1 MSRGRRATFPRQ
13 SAALDKNAAATVIVA
28 DPCRFT
34 VRVDTCGE
42 IIVDLSSWSNPS
54 LVAEI
59 ALLLRERI
67 RQMGPTPIVRSVQR
81 QVLKLRRFWSFLD
94 DRKIALQ
101 GLDDITVE
109 LINDYEAW
117 LEQNAGSRL
126 FQRHLLAALISVLR
140 IAVEDQPGV
149 LTQDVVSRLRYLGH
163 GDSGASRPRDAYSS
177 GIAEALRAAAR
188 AQIAEA
194 RQRIALGD
202 DVPPPPPGMDA
213 CPRLR
218 AHHDA
223 VVAEIMRSGQIETR
237 HPAFA
242 RFKALGAYRHVD
254 CRIEVP
260 HRGFHLTP
268 IDLAAF
274 LALLSLETGM
284 EMECVIRLKADCLR
298 NPTKGYVEIEYYKR
312 RARGSE
318 WKRLRV
324 RDGSSAT
331 PGGLVRMAIALT
343 ERARRHTGSD
353 RLWVLW
359 TIDGLRPANEEGG
372 QGIVAFVERYHLVDD
387 DGAPLRLRLSR
398 LRKTHKAEWYR
409 RTNGQLEQ
417 FAVGH
422 SISVA
427 ARHYADIPALRHVHE
442 QTLAA
447 AFHDALDAALK
458 PRIAMSEQEDLIV
471 ERQDPPPAT
480 DEQDVW
486 LARCGGFY
494 ESPFAKAGNPCPT
507 PFWGCLECENAVI
520 TERKLPALIAF
531 QSFMADQ
538 RAVLDA
544 GEWSI
549 KFSRPWHRITKQI
562 LPAFAPQ
569 IVEAARTR
577 IAAEGPTL
585 LYLPVEATA
594 Q

>member
-1 MSRGRRATFPRQ
+1 MSRGRRATFPPRSDVQ
-13 SAALDKNAAATVIVA
+13 GESTAAAIIAA
-28 DPCRFT
+28 DPRRFA
-34 VRVDTCGE
+34 VRVDTGGE
-42 IIVDLSSWSNPS
+42 FIVDLASWSHPAF
-54 LVAEI
+54 VAEI
-59 ALLLRERI
+59 APLLQDRI
-67 RQMGPTPIVRSVQR
+67 GQMGPIPIKRSVQR
-81 QVLKLRRFWSFLD
+81 QILNLRRFWAFLSAGD
-94 DRKIALQ
+94 LAVR
-101 GLDDITVE
+101 GLGDITVKV
-109 LINDYEAW
+109 IDNYESW
-117 LEQNAGSRL
+117 LEQNAGGRIH
-126 FQRHLLAALISVLR
+126 QRHLMAALIGILR
-140 IAVEDQPGV
+140 VAVESHPAA
-149 LTQDVVSRLRYLGH
+149 LKPDVVSRLRYLGH
-163 GDSGASRPRDAYSS
+163 GAAGNSRPRDAHST
-177 GIAEALRAAAR
+177 GIAEALSKAAR
-188 AQIAEA
+188 AQVTEA

-202 DVPPPPPGMDA
+202 ALPEPPAEVGT

-223 VVAEIMRSGQIETR
+223 VVAEIGRSGQIETR
-237 HPAFA
+237 HPAFKRFANLA
-242 RFKALGAYRHVD
+242 RRRKVD
-254 CRIEVP
+254 YRIETP
-260 HRGFHLTP
+260 HRGFHLTA

-274 LALLSLETGM
+274 QVLLSLETGM
-284 EMECVIRLKADCLR
+284 EMECLIRLKADCLR
-298 NPTKGYVEIEYYKR
+298 NPTKGYVEVEYHKR

-331 PGGLVRMAIALT
+331 PGGLIRIAIALT

-359 TIDGLRPANEEGG
+359 TIDGLRPASEEGG
-372 QGIVAFVERYHLVDD
+372 QGIAAFVERYQLVDD
-387 DGAPLRLRLSR
+387 ESAPLHLRLSG

-422 SISVA
+422 SIDVA

-458 PRIAMSEQEDLIV
+458 PHIALSEPETRVAD
-471 ERQDPPPAT
+471 RQNAPPAT

-486 LARCGGFY
+486 LARCDSFY
-494 ESPFAKAGNPCPT
+494 QSPFAETGKPCPT

-538 RAVLDA
+538 RAALDA

-549 KFSRPWHRITKQI
+549 KFGRPWHRIANQI

-569 IVEAARTR
+569 AVEAARAR
-577 IAAEGPTL
+577 IGAEGPTL

>member
-1 MSRGRRATFPRQ
+1 MSRGRRATFPPQ
-13 SAALDKNAAATVIVA
+13 SDAPDKSTVTAVA
-28 DPCRFT
+28 DPRRFA
-34 VRVDTCGE
+34 VRVDTGGE

-54 LVAEI
+54 FVAEI
-59 ALLLRERI
+59 APLVRERI
-67 RQMGPTPIVRSVQR
+67 RQMGPTPIGRSVQR
-81 QVLKLRRFWSFLD
+81 NVLNLRRFWSFLD
-94 DRKIALQ
+94 DRKIVLH
-101 GLDDITVE
+101 GLGDITVE

-117 LEQNAGSRL
+117 LEQNAGNRL

-140 IAVEDQPGV
+140 IAVEDRPGA
-149 LTQDVVSRLRYLGH
+149 LTPDVVSRLRYLGH
-163 GDSGASRPRDAYSS
+163 GDSGGSRPRDAYSS

-188 AQIAEA
+188 AQIVEA

-202 DVPPPPPGMDA
+202 DVPLPPPGVDV
-213 CPRLR
+213 CTRLR
-218 AHHDA
+218 AHYD
-223 VVAEIMRSGQIETR
+223 VVIAEIVRSGQIETR
-237 HPAFA
+237 HPAFK
-242 RFKALGAYRHVD
+242 RFKNLGAYRHVD

-284 EMECVIRLKADCLR
+284 EMECLIRLKADCLR
-298 NPTKGYVEIEYYKR
+298 NPTRGYVEIEYYKR

-372 QGIVAFVERYHLVDD
+372 QGIATFVDRYHLVDD

-422 SISVA
+422 SIGVA

-442 QTLAA
+442 QTVAE

-458 PRIAMSEQEDLIV
+458 PSIDTSEPGHLVAEPH
-471 ERQDPPPAT
+471 DPPVT
-480 DEQDVW
+480 DKQDVW

-494 ESPFAKAGNPCPT
+494 ESPFTEAGKPCPT

-549 KFSRPWHRITKQI
+549 KFGRPWHRVTKQI
-562 LPAFAPQ
+562 LSAFAPQ
-569 IVEAARTR
+569 AVEAARAR
-577 IAAEGPTL
+577 IGAEGPL
-585 LYLPVEATA
+585 VLYLPVEATA

>member
-1 MSRGRRATFPRQ
+1 MSRGRRATFPPQ
-13 SAALDKNAAATVIVA
+13 SDAPDKSTVTAVIVA
-28 DPCRFT
+28 DPRRFA
-34 VRVDTCGE
+34 VRVDTGGE
-42 IIVDLSSWSNPS
+42 FIVDVSPWSHPS
-54 LVAEI
+54 FVAEI
-59 ALLLRERI
+59 APLLRERI
-67 RQMGPTPIVRSVQR
+67 RQMGPTPIGRSVQR
-81 QVLKLRRFWSFLD
+81 KVLLLRRFWSFLD
-94 DRKIALQ
+94 TREPAVRRL
-101 GLDDITVE
+101 GDITVK
-109 LINDYEAW
+109 LINDYEDW

-126 FQRHLLAALISVLR
+126 SQRHLLAGLISVLR
-140 IAVEDQPGV
+140 IAVDRPGV
-149 LTQDVVSRLRYLGH
+149 LTADVVSRLRYLGH
-163 GDSGASRPRDAYSS
+163 GDGGGSRPRDAYSS
-177 GIAEALRAAAR
+177 GIAEALRIAAR

-194 RQRIALGD
+194 RLRIALGE
-202 DVPPPPPGMDA
+202 DVPPPPPGVDA
-213 CPRLR
+213 CTRLR

-223 VVAEIMRSGQIETR
+223 VIAEIMRSGQIETR
-237 HPAFA
+237 HLAFK
-242 RFKALGAYRHVD
+242 RFVNLAAYRKVD
-254 CRIEVP
+254 GRIEAP
-260 HRGFHLTP
+260 HRGFHLTT

-274 LALLSLETGM
+274 LVLLSLETGM
-284 EMECVIRLKADCLR
+284 EMECLIHLKADCLR

-312 RARGSE
+312 RSRGSE

-331 PGGLVRMAIALT
+331 PGGLVRIAIALT
-343 ERARRHTGSD
+343 DRARRHTGSD

-372 QGIVAFVERYHLVDD
+372 QGIVAFVERHHLVDD

-422 SISVA
+422 SIGVA

-442 QTLAA
+442 QTLAD

-458 PRIAMSEQEDLIV
+458 PRIATNEPRHPAL
-471 ERQDPPPAT
+471 ERQDPPPVT

-486 LARCGGFY
+486 LARCGSFY
-494 ESPFAKAGNPCPT
+494 ESPFAEAGKPCPT

-549 KFSRPWHRITKQI
+549 KFGRPWHRITKQI

-569 IVEAARTR
+569 AVEAARAR
-577 IAAEGPTL
+577 IGAEGPL
-585 LYLPVEATA
+585 VLYLPVEATA

>member
-1 MSRGRRATFPRQ
+1 LEPPDE
-13 SAALDKNAAATVIVA
+13 SAVAAVIVA
-28 DPCRFT
+28 DPRRFA
-34 VRVDTCGE
+34 VRVDTVGE
-42 IIVDLSSWSNPS
+42 IIVDLSTWSNPS
-54 LVAEI
+54 FVAEI
-59 ALLLRERI
+59 APLVRERI
-67 RQMGPTPIVRSVQR
+67 RQMGPTPIGRSVQR
-81 QVLKLRRFWSFLD
+81 TVLNLRRFWSFLD
-94 DRKIALQ
+94 AREIAVRRL
-101 GLDDITVE
+101 GDITVE

-117 LEQNAGSRL
+117 LEQNAGNRL

-140 IAVEDQPGV
+140 IAVEDRPGV
-149 LTQDVVSRLRYLGH
+149 LTPDVVSRLRYLGH
-163 GDSGASRPRDAYSS
+163 GDSGGSRPRDAYSG
-177 GIAEALRAAAR
+177 GIAEALRTAAR

-202 DVPPPPPGMDA
+202 RVPPPPPRVDA
-213 CPRLR
+213 CTRLR

-223 VVAEIMRSGQIETR
+223 VVAEIIRSGQIETR
-237 HPAFA
+237 HPAFR
-242 RFKALGAYRHVD
+242 RFVNLAAYRKVD
-254 CRIEVP
+254 SRIEVP
-260 HRGFHLTP
+260 HRGFHLTA

-284 EMECVIRLKADCLR
+284 EMECLIHLKADCLR
-298 NPTKGYVEIEYYKR
+298 NPTRGYVEIEYYKR
-312 RARGSE
+312 GARGSE

-324 RDGSSAT
+324 RDGSSGT

-372 QGIVAFVERYHLVDD
+372 QGIAAFVERYHLVDD
-387 DGAPLRLRLSR
+387 DGASLRLRLSR

-427 ARHYADIPALRHVHE
+427 VRHYADIPALRHVHE
-442 QTLAA
+442 RTLAA

-458 PRIAMSEQEDLIV
+458 PRIATSEREDLV
-471 ERQDPPPAT
+471 AERQDPPPAM

-486 LARCGGFY
+486 LARCGSFY
-494 ESPFAKAGNPCPT
+494 ESPFAEAGKPCPT

-538 RAVLDA
+538 RATLNAD
-544 GEWSI
+544 EWSI
-549 KFSRPWHRITKQI
+549 KFGRPWHRITKQI

>member
-1 MSRGRRATFPRQ
+1 MSRGRRATFTPR
-13 SAALDKNAAATVIVA
+13 AGAPDEEPAATIIMA
-28 DPCRFT
+28 DPRRFA
-34 VRVDTCGE
+34 VCIDTGSE
-42 IIVDLSSWSNPS
+42 FIVDLTSWSHQPF
-54 LVAEI
+54 VAEI
-59 ALLLRERI
+59 APLLRERI
-67 RQMGPTPIVRSVQR
+67 RQMGPTPIGRSVR
-81 QVLKLRRFWSFLD
+81 RMILNLRRFWSFLKA
-94 DRKIALQ
+94 RELAVR
-101 GLDDITVE
+101 GLDDVTVR
-109 LINDYEAW
+109 LIDDYEAW
-117 LEQNAGSRL
+117 LEQNAGSRV
-126 FQRHLLAALISVLR
+126 FQRHLLAALISMLR
-140 IAVEDQPGV
+140 IAVEDRPGV
-149 LTQDVVSRLRYLGH
+149 LAADVVSRLRYLGH
-163 GDSGASRPRDAYSS
+163 GDSGGSRPRDAYGS
-177 GIAEALRAAAR
+177 GIAEALRTAAR

-194 RQRIALGD
+194 RQRIALD
-202 DVPPPPPGMDA
+202 DNVPPPPPGVDA
-213 CPRLR
+213 CARLR

-223 VVAEIMRSGQIETR
+223 VVAEIMRSGHIETR
-237 HPAFA
+237 HPAFK
-242 RFKALGAYRHVD
+242 RFVNLATYRKVD
-254 CRIEVP
+254 RRIEMP
-260 HRGFHLTP
+260 HRGFYLTT

-274 LALLSLETGM
+274 LVLLSLETGM
-284 EMECVIRLKADCLR
+284 EMECLIRLKADCLR
-298 NPTKGYVEIEYYKR
+298 NATKGYVEIEYHKR

-324 RDGSSAT
+324 RDGSSVT

-343 ERARRHTGSD
+343 ERARRYAGSD

-372 QGIVAFVERYHLVDD
+372 QGIAAFVERYQLVDD
-387 DGAPLRLRLSR
+387 DGAPLQLKLSR

-422 SISVA
+422 SIRVA

-458 PRIAMSEQEDLIV
+458 PSIAAGEREDVIIKQ
-471 ERQDPPPAT
+471 QDLPPASE
-480 DEQDVW
+480 EQDVW
-486 LARCGGFY
+486 LARCGSFY
-494 ESPFAKAGNPCPT
+494 QSPFAEAGKPCPT

-538 RAVLDA
+538 RAALNA
-544 GEWSI
+544 EEWSI
-549 KFSRPWHRITKQI
+549 KFGRPWHRITNQI

-569 IVEAARTR
+569 IVEAARAR

-585 LYLPVEATA
+585 FYLPVEATA

>member
-1 MSRGRRATFPRQ
+1 MSQGRRATFPPRAE
-13 SAALDKNAAATVIVA
+13 AASQNAAAVIVA
-28 DPCRFT
+28 DPRRFA
-34 VRVDTCGE
+34 VRVDSGSE
-42 IIVDLSSWSNPS
+42 FVVDLCSWSHPS

-59 ALLLRERI
+59 APLMRERI
-67 RQMGPTPIVRSVQR
+67 RQTGPTPIGRSVQR
-81 QVLKLRRFWSFLD
+81 IVLYLRRFWLFLD
-94 DRKIALQ
+94 AREIGLQ

-109 LINDYEAW
+109 LINDYEGW

-140 IAVEDQPGV
+140 IAVEVRPGV
-149 LTQDVVSRLRYLGH
+149 LTPDVVSRLRYLGH
-163 GDSGASRPRDAYSS
+163 GDSGGSRPRDAYSS
-177 GIAEALRAAAR
+177 GIAEALRTAAR

-194 RQRIALGD
+194 RQRIALSD
-202 DVPPPPPGMDA
+202 NVPPPPPGVDA
-213 CPRLR
+213 CVRLR

-223 VVAEIMRSGQIETR
+223 VIAEIMRSGQIETR
-237 HPAFA
+237 HPAFK
-242 RFKALGAYRHVD
+242 RFVNLATYRKVD
-254 CRIEVP
+254 RRIEMP
-260 HRGFHLTP
+260 HRGFHLTT

-274 LALLSLETGM
+274 LVLLSLETGM
-284 EMECVIRLKADCLR
+284 EMECLIRLKADCLR
-298 NPTKGYVEIEYYKR
+298 NATKGYVEIEYHKR

-331 PGGLVRMAIALT
+331 PGGLVRMAVALT
-343 ERARRHTGSD
+343 ERARRHAGSD

-359 TIDGLRPANEEGG
+359 TIDGLRPASEEGG
-372 QGIVAFVERYHLVDD
+372 QGIAAFVERYQLVDD
-387 DGAPLRLRLSR
+387 DGAPLQLRLSR

-409 RTNGQLEQ
+409 HTNGQLEQ

-422 SISVA
+422 SIGVA

-458 PRIAMSEQEDLIV
+458 PRIAASGREDIV
-471 ERQDPPPAT
+471 VRQQDVPPAT
-480 DEQDVW
+480 EEQDVW
-486 LARCGGFY
+486 LARCGSFY
-494 ESPFAKAGNPCPT
+494 ESPFGEAGKPCPT

-538 RAVLDA
+538 RAALNA
-544 GEWSI
+544 EEWSI
-549 KFSRPWHRITKQI
+549 KFGRPWHRITNQI

-569 IVEAARTR
+569 IVEAARAN
-577 IAAEGPTL
+577 IAAEGTTL

>member
-1 MSRGRRATFPRQ
+1 MSRGRRATFPHQ
-13 SAALDKNAAATVIVA
+13 SEAPDKCIVTEVIAA
-28 DPCRFT
+28 DPRRFA
-34 VRVDTCGE
+34 VRIDTGDE
-42 IIVDLSSWSNPS
+42 QVVNLSSWSNS
-54 LVAEI
+54 SFVAEI
-59 ALLLRERI
+59 APLLRERI
-67 RQMGPTPIVRSVQR
+67 RQMGPTPIGRSVQR
-81 QVLKLRRFWSFLD
+81 KVLNLRRFWSFLD
-94 DRKIALQ
+94 DRKIVLH
-101 GLDDITVE
+101 GWGDITVE
-109 LINDYEAW
+109 LINDYESW
-117 LEQNAGSRL
+117 LDQNAGSRL

-140 IAVEDQPGV
+140 IAAEDRPDA
-149 LTQDVVSRLRYLGH
+149 LTPEVVSRLRYLGH
-163 GDSGASRPRDAYSS
+163 GDSGGSRPRDAYSS
-177 GIAEALRAAAR
+177 RIAEALRAAAR

-202 DVPPPPPGMDA
+202 DVPPPPPGVDA
-213 CPRLR
+213 CTRLR

-223 VVAEIMRSGQIETR
+223 VVAEIIRSGQIETR
-237 HPAFA
+237 HPSFA
-242 RFKALGAYRHVD
+242 RFKGLGAYRHVD

-284 EMECVIRLKADCLR
+284 EMECLIRLKADCLR

-343 ERARRHTGSD
+343 ERARRHSGSD

-372 QGIVAFVERYHLVDD
+372 QGIAAFVEHYHLIDD

-398 LRKTHKAEWYR
+398 LRKTYKAEWYR

-422 SISVA
+422 SIGVA

-442 QTLAA
+442 QTLAD

-458 PRIAMSEQEDLIV
+458 PRIDASEREDLVV
-471 ERQDPPPAT
+471 EWQELPPAT

-486 LARCGGFY
+486 LARCGSFY
-494 ESPFAKAGNPCPT
+494 ESPFTEAGKPCPT

-538 RAVLDA
+538 RTVLDA

-549 KFSRPWHRITKQI
+549 KFGRPWHRITKQI

-569 IVEAARTR
+569 VVEAARAR
-577 IAAEGPTL
+577 IDAEGATL

>member
-1 MSRGRRATFPRQ
+1 MSRGRRARFPPR
-13 SAALDKNAAATVIVA
+13 SAPPNENAAAAVIVA
-28 DPCRFT
+28 DPRRFS
-34 VRVDTCGE
+34 VRIDTGSE
-42 IIVDLSSWSNPS
+42 FIVDLSFWSHPS
-54 LVAEI
+54 FVAEI
-59 ALLLRERI
+59 APLLRERI
-67 RQMGPTPIVRSVQR
+67 RQMGPTPIGRSVQR
-81 QVLKLRRFWSFLD
+81 TVLNLRRFWSFLD
-94 DRKIALQ
+94 AWEIALP
-101 GLDDITVE
+101 GLGDITVE

-117 LEQNAGSRL
+117 LEQNAGNRL
-126 FQRHLLAALISVLR
+126 SQRHLLAAVISVLR
-140 IAVEDQPGV
+140 IAVEDRPGV
-149 LTQDVVSRLRYLGH
+149 LTPDVVSRLRYLGH
-163 GDSGASRPRDAYSS
+163 GDSGGSRPRDAYSS
-177 GIAEALRAAAR
+177 RIAEALRAAAR
-188 AQIAEA
+188 AQIADA

-202 DVPPPPPGMDA
+202 DVPPPPPGVDA
-213 CPRLR
+213 CTRLR
-218 AHHDA
+218 ARHDA
-223 VVAEIMRSGQIETR
+223 VIVEIMRSGQIVTR
-237 HPAFA
+237 HPAFR
-242 RFKALGAYRHVD
+242 RFINLAAYRKVD
-254 CRIEVP
+254 HRIEAP
-260 HRGFHLTP
+260 HRGFHLTA

-284 EMECVIRLKADCLR
+284 EMECLIHLKADCLR
-298 NPTKGYVEIEYYKR
+298 NPTRGYVEIEYYKR

-343 ERARRHTGSD
+343 DRARRHTGSD

-372 QGIVAFVERYHLVDD
+372 QGIAAFVERYQLVDD
-387 DGAPLRLRLSR
+387 DDVPLRLRLSR

-422 SISVA
+422 SIGVA

-442 QTLAA
+442 QTLAD

-458 PRIAMSEQEDLIV
+458 PRIAMSERQELV
-471 ERQDPPPAT
+471 AERQDPPPAT

-486 LARCGGFY
+486 LARCGSFY
-494 ESPFAKAGNPCPT
+494 ESPFAEAGKPCPT
-507 PFWGCLECENAVI
+507 PFWGCLECGNAVI

-538 RAVLDA
+538 RATLNAD
-544 GEWSI
+544 EWST
-549 KFSRPWHRITKQI
+549 KFGRPWHRITNQI
-562 LPAFAPQ
+562 LPAFAPP

-594 Q
+594 R

>member
-1 MSRGRRATFPRQ
+1 MSRGRRATFPPQ
-13 SAALDKNAAATVIVA
+13 SNAPDESIVAGTIVA
-28 DPCRFT
+28 DPRRFA
-34 VRVDTCGE
+34 VRVETGDE
-42 IIVDLSSWSNPS
+42 QIVDLSSWSNQ
-54 LVAEI
+54 LFVAEI
-59 ALLLRERI
+59 APLVRERI
-67 RQMGPTPIVRSVQR
+67 RQMGPTPIGRSMQR
-81 QVLKLRRFWSFLD
+81 KVINLRRFWSFLD
-94 DRKIALQ
+94 DQKIVLR
-101 GLDDITVE
+101 GLSNITVE

-126 FQRHLLAALISVLR
+126 SQRHLLAALISVLR
-140 IAVEDQPGV
+140 IAVEDCPGV
-149 LTQDVVSRLRYLGH
+149 LTTDVVSRLRYLGH
-163 GDSGASRPRDAYSS
+163 GDSGGSRPRDAYSS
-177 GIAEALRAAAR
+177 GIADALRTAAR
-188 AQIAEA
+188 AQITDA
-194 RQRIALGD
+194 RQRIVLGD
-202 DVPPPPPGMDA
+202 DVPPPPPGVDICA
-213 CPRLR
+213 RLR

-223 VVAEIMRSGQIETR
+223 VVTEIVRSGQIETR
-237 HPAFA
+237 HPAFR
-242 RFKALGAYRHVD
+242 RFVNLAVYRKVD
-254 CRIEVP
+254 SRIEEP
-260 HRGFHLTP
+260 HRGFHLTAV
-268 IDLAAF
+268 DLAAF

-284 EMECVIRLKADCLR
+284 EMECLIRLKADCLR

-318 WKRLRV
+318 WKSLRV

-343 ERARRHTGSD
+343 ERARRHTGAD
-353 RLWVLW
+353 RLWMLW

-372 QGIVAFVERYHLVDD
+372 QGIAAFVERYHLVDD
-387 DGAPLRLRLSR
+387 DGAPLRLSLSR

-422 SISVA
+422 SIGVA

-458 PRIAMSEQEDLIV
+458 PRIARSEREDLVV
-471 ERQDPPPAT
+471 ERQDPLPET
-480 DEQDVW
+480 NEWDVW

-494 ESPFAKAGNPCPT
+494 ESPFAEAGRPCPT
-507 PFWGCLECENAVI
+507 PFWGCLECKNAVI

-544 GEWSI
+544 GEWSL
-549 KFSRPWHRITKQI
+549 KFGRPWHRITKQI

-569 IVEAARTR
+569 ILEAARIR
-577 IAAEGPTL
+577 IAAEEPTL
-585 LYLPVEATA
+585 LYLPVEAMA

>member
-1 MSRGRRATFPRQ
+1 MSRGRRATFPSRTDAPDE
-13 SAALDKNAAATVIVA
+13 SATAAIIVA
-28 DPCRFT
+28 DPRRFA
-34 VRVDTCGE
+34 VRVDAGSELIVDMTAWSHTSFVGE
-42 IIVDLSSWSNPS
+42 IAP
-54 LVAEI
+54 
-59 ALLLRERI
+59 LLQERI
-67 RQMGPTPIVRSVQR
+67 RQMGPTPIGRSVQR
-81 QVLKLRRFWSFLD
+81 KVLLLRRFWSFLD
-94 DRKIALQ
+94 ARELAVRRL
-101 GLDDITVE
+101 GDITVR
-109 LINDYEAW
+109 LIDDYEAW

-126 FQRHLLAALISVLR
+126 SQRHLLAGLISVLR
-140 IAVEDQPGV
+140 IAIEDRPGV
-149 LTQDVVSRLRYLGH
+149 LTPDVVSRLRYLGH
-163 GDSGASRPRDAYSS
+163 GDAGGSRPRDAYSS
-177 GIAEALRAAAR
+177 GIAEALRTAAR

-194 RQRIALGD
+194 RQRLARGD
-202 DVPPPPPGMDA
+202 GVPPPPRGVDA
-213 CPRLR
+213 CTRLR

-223 VVAEIMRSGQIETR
+223 VIAEIARAGWIETR
-237 HPAFA
+237 HPAFK
-242 RFKALGAYRHVD
+242 RFVNLAAYRKVD
-254 CRIEVP
+254 GRIETL
-260 HRGFHLTP
+260 HKGFHLTT

-274 LALLSLETGM
+274 LVLLSLETGM
-284 EMECVIRLKADCLR
+284 EMECLIRLKADCLR

-318 WKRLRV
+318 WKRVRV

-331 PGGLVRMAIALT
+331 PGALVRTAIALT

-359 TIDGLRPANEEGG
+359 TIDGLRPANEDGR
-372 QGIVAFVERYHLVDD
+372 QGIAAFVERYQLVDE
-387 DGAPLRLRLSR
+387 LSR

-422 SISVA
+422 SIGVA

-458 PRIAMSEQEDLIV
+458 PRIVTSEREAPIMEQQDL
-471 ERQDPPPAT
+471 PPAT
-480 DEQDVW
+480 DGQDVW
-486 LARCGGFY
+486 LARCGSFF
-494 ESPFAKAGNPCPT
+494 ESPFAEAGKPCPT

-538 RAVLDA
+538 RAALNA
-544 GEWSI
+544 EEWSV
-549 KFSRPWHRITKQI
+549 KFGRSWHRVTNQI
-562 LPAFAPQ
+562 LPAFALQ
-569 IVEAARTR
+569 AVEAARTR

-594 Q
+594 R

>member
-1 MSRGRRATFPRQ
+1 VKRGRRASFPPR
-13 SAALDKNAAATVIVA
+13 SDAPDKNATAAVIVA
-28 DPCRFT
+28 DPRRFA
-34 VRVDTCGE
+34 VRVDTGGE
-42 IIVDLSSWSNPS
+42 LIVDLSSWSHPS
-54 LVAEI
+54 FAAEI
-59 ALLLRERI
+59 APLLRERI
-67 RQMGPTPIVRSVQR
+67 RQMGPTPIGRSVR
-81 QVLKLRRFWSFLD
+81 RKVLHLRRFWSFLD
-94 DRKIALQ
+94 TREIAFRRL
-101 GLDDITVE
+101 GDITVE
-109 LINDYEAW
+109 LIDDYEAW
-117 LEQNAGSRL
+117 LEQNVGNRL
-126 FQRHLLAALISVLR
+126 FQRHLLAGLISVLR
-140 IAVEDQPGV
+140 IAVEDRPGV
-149 LTQDVVSRLRYLGH
+149 LTPDVVSRLRYLGH
-163 GDSGASRPRDAYSS
+163 GDSGGSRPRDAYSS

-194 RQRIALGD
+194 RRRIALGD
-202 DVPPPPPGMDA
+202 DVPPPPTSVDA
-213 CPRLR
+213 CTRLR

-223 VVAEIMRSGQIETR
+223 VITEIMRSGQIETR
-237 HPAFA
+237 HPAFR
-242 RFKALGAYRHVD
+242 RFVNLAAYRQVD
-254 CRIEVP
+254 RRIEVP
-260 HRGFHLTP
+260 HRGFHIMA

-284 EMECVIRLKADCLR
+284 EMECLIRLKADCLR

-372 QGIVAFVERYHLVDD
+372 QGIAAFVERYQLVDD

-417 FAVGH
+417 FAIGH
-422 SISVA
+422 SIGVA
-427 ARHYADIPALRHVHE
+427 AKHYADIPALRHVHE
-442 QTLAA
+442 QTLAD

-458 PRIAMSEQEDLIV
+458 PRIAPGEPETPV
-471 ERQDPPPAT
+471 AERQNSPRAT

-486 LARCGGFY
+486 LARCDGFF
-494 ESPFAKAGNPCPT
+494 ESPFAEAGKPCPT

-538 RAVLDA
+538 RAALDA
-544 GEWSI
+544 EEWSV
-549 KFSRPWHRITKQI
+549 KFGRSWHRVTNQI

-569 IVEAARTR
+569 VVEAARAR
-577 IAAEGPTL
+577 IAAEEPTL

>member
-1 MSRGRRATFPRQ
+1 MSRGRWATFPPRPDAPDE
-13 SAALDKNAAATVIVA
+13 STVTDVIIA
-28 DPCRFT
+28 EPRRFA
-34 VRVDTCGE
+34 VRIDAGDEQV
-42 IIVDLSSWSNPS
+42 VDLSSWSNPS
-54 LVAEI
+54 FVAEI
-59 ALLLRERI
+59 APLMRERI
-67 RQMGPTPIVRSVQR
+67 RQMGPTPIGRSVQR
-81 QVLKLRRFWSFLD
+81 KVLNLRRFWSFLD
-94 DRKIALQ
+94 DRKIVLH
-101 GLDDITVE
+101 GLGDITVE
-109 LINDYEAW
+109 LINDYESW

-140 IAVEDQPGV
+140 IAAEDRPAALAPG
-149 LTQDVVSRLRYLGH
+149 VVSRLRYLGH
-163 GDSGASRPRDAYSS
+163 GDGGGSRPRDAYGS
-177 GIAEALRAAAR
+177 GIADALRAAAR
-188 AQIAEA
+188 AQIADA

-202 DVPPPPPGMDA
+202 DVPPPPPGVDTCA
-213 CPRLR
+213 RLR
-218 AHHDA
+218 VHHDA
-223 VVAEIMRSGQIETR
+223 VIAEIVRSGQIETR
-237 HPAFA
+237 HPAFK
-242 RFKALGAYRHVD
+242 RFVNLAAYRKVD
-254 CRIEVP
+254 RRIEVP
-260 HRGFHLTP
+260 HCGFHLTP

-274 LALLSLETGM
+274 MTLLSLETGM
-284 EMECVIRLKADCLR
+284 EMECLIRLKADCLR
-298 NPTKGYVEIEYYKR
+298 NPTRGYVEIEYYKR

-372 QGIVAFVERYHLVDD
+372 QGIATFVNRYHLVDD

-422 SISVA
+422 SIGVA

-442 QTLAA
+442 QTLAD

-458 PRIAMSEQEDLIV
+458 PTIATSEREDLVV
-471 ERQDPPPAT
+471 ERQEPPPST
-480 DEQDVW
+480 EEQDVW

-494 ESPFAKAGNPCPT
+494 ESPFTEAGKPCPT

-544 GEWSI
+544 AEWSI
-549 KFSRPWHRITKQI
+549 KFGRPWHRITKQI
-562 LPAFAPQ
+562 MPAFAPQ
-569 IVEAARTR
+569 AVEAAR
-577 IAAEGPTL
+577 IAEQGQTV

-594 Q
+594 R

>member
-1 MSRGRRATFPRQ
+1 MSRGRWATFPPRPDAPDE
-13 SAALDKNAAATVIVA
+13 STVTGVIVA
-28 DPCRFT
+28 DPRRFA
-34 VRVDTCGE
+34 VRIDTGDKQV
-42 IIVDLSSWSNPS
+42 VDLSSWSNPS
-54 LVAEI
+54 FVAEI
-59 ALLLRERI
+59 APLVRERI
-67 RQMGPTPIVRSVQR
+67 RQMGPTPIGRSVQR
-81 QVLKLRRFWSFLD
+81 KVLNLRRFWSFLD
-94 DRKIALQ
+94 DRKIFLR
-101 GLDDITVE
+101 GLGDITVE
-109 LINDYEAW
+109 LINDYESW
-117 LEQNAGSRL
+117 LDQNAGSRL

-140 IAVEDQPGV
+140 IAAEDRADT
-149 LTQDVVSRLRYLGH
+149 LTPEVISRLRYLGH
-163 GDSGASRPRDAYSS
+163 GDSGGSRPRDAYSG
-177 GIAEALRAAAR
+177 GIADALRAAAR

-202 DVPPPPPGMDA
+202 DVPPPPPGVDSCA
-213 CPRLR
+213 RLR
-218 AHHDA
+218 VHHDA
-223 VVAEIMRSGQIETR
+223 VIAEIVRSGQIETR
-237 HPAFA
+237 HPAFK
-242 RFKALGAYRHVD
+242 RFVNLAAYRKVD
-254 CRIEVP
+254 RRIEVP

-274 LALLSLETGM
+274 MTLLSLETGM
-284 EMECVIRLKADCLR
+284 EMECLIRLKADCLR
-298 NPTKGYVEIEYYKR
+298 NPTRGYVEIEYYKR

-372 QGIVAFVERYHLVDD
+372 QGIATFVDRYHLVDD

-422 SISVA
+422 SIGVA

-442 QTLAA
+442 QTLAD

-458 PRIAMSEQEDLIV
+458 PTIATSERDDLVV
-471 ERQDPPPAT
+471 ERQEPPPST
-480 DEQDVW
+480 EEQDVW

-494 ESPFAKAGNPCPT
+494 ESPFTEAGKPCPT

-531 QSFMADQ
+531 QSFMTDQ

-544 GEWSI
+544 AEWSI
-549 KFSRPWHRITKQI
+549 KFGRPWHRITKQI
-562 LPAFAPQ
+562 LPAFTPQ
-569 IVEAARTR
+569 AVEAAR
-577 IAAEGPTL
+577 IAEQEPTV

-594 Q
+594 R

>member
-1 MSRGRRATFPRQ
+1 MSRGRRATFPPR
-13 SAALDKNAAATVIVA
+13 SDTPDKDAPASVIVA
-28 DPCRFT
+28 DPRRFAA
-34 VRVDTCGE
+34 RVDTGGE
-42 IIVDLSSWSNPS
+42 HSVDLRSWSNPS
-54 LVAEI
+54 FVAEI
-59 ALLLRERI
+59 APLVRERI
-67 RQMGPTPIVRSVQR
+67 RQMGPTPIGRAVQR
-81 QVLKLRRFWSFLD
+81 TVLKLRRFWSFLD
-94 DRKIALQ
+94 ARQIALR
-101 GLDDITVE
+101 GLSDITVE

-117 LEQNAGSRL
+117 LEQNAGNRL

-140 IAVEDQPGV
+140 IAVEDRPGV
-149 LTQDVVSRLRYLGH
+149 LTPEVVSRLRYLGH
-163 GDSGASRPRDAYSS
+163 GDGGGSRPRDAYSS
-177 GIAEALRAAAR
+177 RIAEALRAAAR

-202 DVPPPPPGMDA
+202 DVPPPPPGVDV
-213 CPRLR
+213 CERLR

-223 VVAEIMRSGQIETR
+223 VVAEIVRSGQIETR
-237 HPAFA
+237 HPAFK
-242 RFKALGAYRHVD
+242 RFKNLGAYRHVD

-260 HRGFHLTP
+260 HRGFHLMA

-274 LALLSLETGM
+274 LVLLSLETGM
-284 EMECVIRLKADCLR
+284 EMECLIRLNADCLR

-331 PGGLVRMAIALT
+331 PGGLVRTAIALT
-343 ERARRHTGSD
+343 ERARQHTGSD

-359 TIDGLRPANEEGG
+359 TIDGLRPANDEGG
-372 QGIVAFVERYHLVDD
+372 QGIAAFIERYQLVDD
-387 DGAPLRLRLSR
+387 DGAPLRLRLSQ

-422 SISVA
+422 SIGVA
-427 ARHYADIPALRHVHE
+427 ANHYADIPALRHVHE
-442 QTLAA
+442 QTLAD
-447 AFHDALDAALK
+447 AFHDALGAALK
-458 PRIAMSEQEDLIV
+458 PRIASSEREDFV
-471 ERQDPPPAT
+471 AERQDPPPAM
-480 DEQDVW
+480 DDQDVW

-494 ESPFAKAGNPCPT
+494 ESPFAEAGNPCPT

-538 RAVLDA
+538 RAALNAD
-544 GEWSI
+544 EWSI
-549 KFSRPWHRITKQI
+549 KFGRPWHRITNQI
-562 LPAFAPQ
+562 LPAFAPPT
-569 IVEAARTR
+569 VEAARSQ
-577 IAAEGPTL
+577 IEGEGPTL

>member
-1 MSRGRRATFPRQ
+1 MSRGRWATFPPGPDAPDE
-13 SAALDKNAAATVIVA
+13 STVTDVIVA
-28 DPCRFT
+28 DPRRFA
-34 VRVDTCGE
+34 VRVDTGSE
-42 IIVDLSSWSNPS
+42 IIIDLSSWSNPS
-54 LVAEI
+54 FVAEI
-59 ALLLRERI
+59 APLLQERI
-67 RQMGPTPIVRSVQR
+67 RQMGPTPIGRSVQR
-81 QVLKLRRFWSFLD
+81 KALNLRRFWSFLD
-94 DRKIALQ
+94 DRKIVLH
-101 GLDDITVE
+101 GLGDITVE
-109 LINDYEAW
+109 LINDYESW
-117 LEQNAGSRL
+117 LDQNAGSRL

-140 IAVEDQPGV
+140 IAAEDRPDA
-149 LTQDVVSRLRYLGH
+149 LAPEVVSRLRYLGH
-163 GDSGASRPRDAYSS
+163 GDSGGSRPRDAYSS
-177 GIAEALRAAAR
+177 GIADALRAAAR

-202 DVPPPPPGMDA
+202 DVPPPPPGVDTCA
-213 CPRLR
+213 RLR
-218 AHHDA
+218 VHHDA
-223 VVAEIMRSGQIETR
+223 VIAEIVRSGQIETR
-237 HPAFA
+237 HPAFK
-242 RFKALGAYRHVD
+242 RFVNLAAYRKVD
-254 CRIEVP
+254 RRIEVP

-274 LALLSLETGM
+274 MTLLSLEAGM
-284 EMECVIRLKADCLR
+284 EMECLIRLKADCLR
-298 NPTKGYVEIEYYKR
+298 NPTRGYVEIEYYKR

-318 WKRLRV
+318 WKRLRL

-331 PGGLVRMAIALT
+331 PGGLIRMAIALT

-372 QGIVAFVERYHLVDD
+372 QGIATFVDRYHLVDD

-422 SISVA
+422 SIGVA

-458 PRIAMSEQEDLIV
+458 PRIATSEREDLVV
-471 ERQDPPPAT
+471 ERQEPPLAT
-480 DEQDVW
+480 EEQDVW

-494 ESPFAKAGNPCPT
+494 ESPFTEAGKPCPS

-531 QSFMADQ
+531 QSFMTDQ

-544 GEWSI
+544 AEWSI
-549 KFSRPWHRITKQI
+549 KFGRPWHRITKQI
-562 LPAFAPQ
+562 LPAFAPKA
-569 IVEAARTR
+569 VEAAR
-577 IAAEGPTL
+577 IAEQGPTV

-594 Q
+594 R

>member
-1 MSRGRRATFPRQ
+1 MSQGRRATFPPQ
-13 SAALDKNAAATVIVA
+13 SDAPDKDIVSAVIVA
-28 DPCRFT
+28 DPRRFV
-34 VRVDTCGE
+34 VRVDTGSE

-54 LVAEI
+54 FVAEI
-59 ALLLRERI
+59 APLVRERI
-67 RQMGPTPIVRSVQR
+67 RQMGPTPIGRSVQR
-81 QVLKLRRFWSFLD
+81 NVLNLRRFWSFLD
-94 DRKIALQ
+94 DRKTVLR

-109 LINDYEAW
+109 LINDYELW

-126 FQRHLLAALISVLR
+126 FQRHLLAALISILR
-140 IAVEDQPGV
+140 IAVEDRPGV
-149 LTQDVVSRLRYLGH
+149 LSPDVVSRLRYLGH
-163 GDSGASRPRDAYSS
+163 GDSGGSRPRDAYSS

-202 DVPPPPPGMDA
+202 DVPPAPPGVDA
-213 CPRLR
+213 CTRLR
-218 AHHDA
+218 AHYDA
-223 VVAEIMRSGQIETR
+223 VAAEIMRSGQIETR
-237 HPAFA
+237 HPACKRYTCLA
-242 RFKALGAYRHVD
+242 AYRNVD
-254 CRIEVP
+254 CRMEAL
-260 HRGFHLTP
+260 HKGFHLTP

-284 EMECVIRLKADCLR
+284 EMECLIRLKADCLR
-298 NPTKGYVEIEYYKR
+298 NPTKGYIEIEYYKR

-331 PGGLVRMAIALT
+331 PGGLVRMASALT

-353 RLWVLW
+353 RLWMLW

-372 QGIVAFVERYHLVDD
+372 QGSAAFVERYHLVDD
-387 DGAPLRLRLSR
+387 EGASLRLRLSQ

-422 SISVA
+422 SIGVA

-442 QTLAA
+442 RTLAD

-458 PRIAMSEQEDLIV
+458 PSIDTSEPGHLVV
-471 ERQDPPPAT
+471 EQQDPPAAM

-494 ESPFAKAGNPCPT
+494 ESPFAEAGKSCPT
-507 PFWGCLECENAVI
+507 PFWGCLECKNAVI

-544 GEWSI
+544 GEWST
-549 KFSRPWHRITKQI
+549 KFGRPWHRVTKQI
-562 LPAFAPQ
+562 LPAFAPE

-577 IAAEGPTL
+577 IASEGPTL

>member
-1 MSRGRRATFPRQ
+1 MSRGRRATFPTQ
-13 SAALDKNAAATVIVA
+13 SDTSDDNTAATIIVA
-28 DPCRFT
+28 DPRRFA
-34 VRVDTCGE
+34 VRIDTGSE
-42 IIVDLSSWSNPS
+42 FIVDLTAWSHTAF
-54 LVAEI
+54 VAEI
-59 ALLLRERI
+59 APLLREYI
-67 RQMGPTPIVRSVQR
+67 RQMGPTPIGRSVQR
-81 QVLKLRRFWSFLD
+81 KVLHLRRFWSFLD
-94 DRKIALQ
+94 ARELAVRR
-101 GLDDITVE
+101 LDDITVR
-109 LINDYEAW
+109 LINDYEDW

-126 FQRHLLAALISVLR
+126 CQRHLLAGLIGVLR
-140 IAVEDQPGV
+140 IAVEDRPGV
-149 LTQDVVSRLRYLGH
+149 LTPDVVSRLRYLGH
-163 GDSGASRPRDAYSS
+163 GDAGSSRPRDAYSS
-177 GIAEALRAAAR
+177 GIAEALRTAAR
-188 AQIAEA
+188 TQVSEAQK
-194 RQRIALGD
+194 RIALGD
-202 DVPPPPPGMDA
+202 NVPPPPPEIDV
-213 CPRLR
+213 CTRLR

-223 VVAEIMRSGQIETR
+223 VIAEIARAGCIETR
-237 HPAFA
+237 HPAFK
-242 RFKALGAYRHVD
+242 RFVNLACYRNVD
-254 CRIEVP
+254 RRIEMP
-260 HRGFHLTP
+260 HRGFHLTT

-274 LALLSLETGM
+274 LVLLSLETGM
-284 EMECVIRLKADCLR
+284 EMECLIRLKADCLR
-298 NPTKGYVEIEYYKR
+298 NATKGYVEIEYYKR

-343 ERARRHTGSD
+343 ERARRHAASD

-372 QGIVAFVERYHLVDD
+372 QGIAAFIERYKLVDD

-422 SISVA
+422 SIGVA

-447 AFHDALDAALK
+447 AFHDALDAALR
-458 PRIAMSEQEDLIV
+458 PLILASEPEDLAV
-471 ERQDPPPAT
+471 EQQELPPAT

-486 LARCGGFY
+486 LARCGSFY
-494 ESPFAKAGNPCPT
+494 ESPFAESGKPCPT

-538 RAVLDA
+538 RRALNA
-544 GEWSI
+544 EEWSV
-549 KFSRPWHRITKQI
+549 KFGRPWHRITNQI

-569 IVEAARTR
+569 VVEAARAR
-577 IAAEGPTL
+577 IDTEGLTL
-585 LYLPVEATA
+585 LYLPAEATA

>member
-1 MSRGRRATFPRQ
+1 MSRGRRATFPPQ
-13 SAALDKNAAATVIVA
+13 TDAPDKNTGAAITVA
-28 DPCRFT
+28 DPRRFA
-34 VRVDTCGE
+34 VRVDTGSEFIVDMTAWSHTSFVGE
-42 IIVDLSSWSNPS
+42 IAP
-54 LVAEI
+54 
-59 ALLLRERI
+59 LLQERI
-67 RQMGPTPIVRSVQR
+67 HQMGPTPIGRSVQR
-81 QVLKLRRFWSFLD
+81 TVLHLRRFWSFLD
-94 DRKIALQ
+94 ARELAVR
-101 GLDDITVE
+101 GLGNITVK
-109 LINDYEAW
+109 LIDDYEAW

-126 FQRHLLAALISVLR
+126 SQRHLLAGLISVLR
-140 IAVEDQPGV
+140 IAVEDRPGV
-149 LTQDVVSRLRYLGH
+149 LTPDVVSRLRYLGH
-163 GDSGASRPRDAYSS
+163 GDAGGSRPRDAYSS
-177 GIAEALRAAAR
+177 GIAEALRTAAR
-188 AQIAEA
+188 AQVTEA

-202 DVPPPPPGMDA
+202 DLPVPPPEVDV
-213 CPRLR
+213 CTRLR
-218 AHHDA
+218 AHYDA
-223 VVAEIMRSGQIETR
+223 VIAEIARDGWIETR
-237 HPAFA
+237 HPAFK
-242 RFKALGAYRHVD
+242 RFVNLAAYRKVD
-254 CRIEVP
+254 RRIEVP
-260 HRGFHLTP
+260 HRGFHLTT

-274 LALLSLETGM
+274 LALLSLEIGM
-284 EMECVIRLKADCLR
+284 EMECLIRLKADCLR

-359 TIDGLRPANEEGG
+359 TIDGLRPANGEGG
-372 QGIVAFVERYHLVDD
+372 QGIAAFVERYQLVDD

-422 SISVA
+422 SIGVA

-458 PRIAMSEQEDLIV
+458 PRIVTSEREASIMEQQNL
-471 ERQDPPPAT
+471 PPAT

-486 LARCGGFY
+486 LARCGSFY
-494 ESPFAKAGNPCPT
+494 ESPFAEAGKPCPT

-538 RAVLDA
+538 RATLNA
-544 GEWSI
+544 EEWSV
-549 KFSRPWHRITKQI
+549 KFGRSWHRVTNQI

-569 IVEAARTR
+569 AVEAARAR

-594 Q
+594 R

>member
-1 MSRGRRATFPRQ
+1 MSRGRRATFPPRSDPPDE
-13 SAALDKNAAATVIVA
+13 SAVAAVIVA
-28 DPCRFT
+28 DPRRFA
-34 VRVDTCGE
+34 VRIDTGSE
-42 IIVDLSSWSNPS
+42 FIVDLSSWPHPS
-54 LVAEI
+54 FVTEI
-59 ALLLRERI
+59 APLLRECI
-67 RQMGPTPIVRSVQR
+67 RQMGPTPIGRSVQR
-81 QVLKLRRFWSFLD
+81 KVLNLRRFWSFLD
-94 DRKIALQ
+94 ARKIALR
-101 GLDDITVE
+101 GLGDITVE

-140 IAVEDQPGV
+140 IAVENRPGV
-149 LTQDVVSRLRYLGH
+149 LTPDVVSRLRYLGH
-163 GDSGASRPRDAYSS
+163 GDAGGSRPRDAYSS
-177 GIAEALRAAAR
+177 GIAAALRTAAR
-188 AQIAEA
+188 TQIAEA

-202 DVPPPPPGMDA
+202 DVPPPPPGVDA
-213 CPRLR
+213 CTRLR

-223 VVAEIMRSGQIETR
+223 VVAEIIRSGQIETR
-237 HPAFA
+237 HPAFR
-242 RFKALGAYRHVD
+242 RFVNLAACRKVD
-254 CRIEVP
+254 SRIEAP
-260 HRGFHLTP
+260 HRGFHLTA

-274 LALLSLETGM
+274 LALLSLETGL
-284 EMECVIRLKADCLR
+284 EMECLIHLKADCLR
-298 NPTKGYVEIEYYKR
+298 NPTRGYVEIEYYKR

-324 RDGSSAT
+324 RDGSSGT

-359 TIDGLRPANEEGG
+359 TIDGLRPANEEGE
-372 QGIVAFVERYHLVDD
+372 QGIAAFVERYKLVDD
-387 DGAPLRLRLSR
+387 DGGPLRLRLSR

-458 PRIAMSEQEDLIV
+458 PRIATSEREDLAA

-486 LARCGGFY
+486 LARCGSFY
-494 ESPFAKAGNPCPT
+494 ESPFAEAGKPCPT

-538 RAVLDA
+538 RATLNAD
-544 GEWSI
+544 EWSI
-549 KFSRPWHRITKQI
+549 KFGRPWHRVTNQI

-569 IVEAARTR
+569 TVETARAG
-577 IAAEGPTL
+577 IDAEGPTL
-585 LYLPVEATA
+585 LYLPVETTR
-594 Q
+594 

>member
-1 MSRGRRATFPRQ
+1 MSRGRRATFPPPSDAPDE
-13 SAALDKNAAATVIVA
+13 SAAAAIIVA
-28 DPCRFT
+28 DPRRFA
-34 VRVDTCGE
+34 VRIDTDSE
-42 IIVDLSSWSNPS
+42 FIVDLTSWSHAS
-54 LVAEI
+54 FVAEI
-59 ALLLRERI
+59 VPLLQERI
-67 RQMGPTPIVRSVQR
+67 RQMGPMPIGRSVKR
-81 QVLKLRRFWSFLD
+81 KKLHLRRFWSFLD
-94 DRKIALQ
+94 AREIALQ
-101 GLDDITVE
+101 RLRDITVK
-109 LINDYEAW
+109 LINDYEGW
-117 LEQNAGSRL
+117 LEQNAGGRL
-126 FQRHLLAALISVLR
+126 SQRHLLAGLISVLR
-140 IAVEDQPGV
+140 IAVEDCPGV
-149 LTQDVVSRLRYLGH
+149 LMPDVVSRLRYLGH
-163 GDSGASRPRDAYSS
+163 GDGGGSRPRDAYSS

-188 AQIAEA
+188 AQVAEA

-202 DVPPPPPGMDA
+202 DVPPPLPGVDA
-213 CPRLR
+213 CTRLR

-223 VVAEIMRSGQIETR
+223 VIAEIMRSGQIETR
-237 HPAFA
+237 HPAFK
-242 RFKALGAYRHVD
+242 RFVNLATYRKVD
-254 CRIEVP
+254 RRIEMP
-260 HRGFHLTP
+260 HRGFHLTT

-274 LALLSLETGM
+274 LVLLSLETGM
-284 EMECVIRLKADCLR
+284 EMECLIRLKADCLR
-298 NPTKGYVEIEYYKR
+298 NATKGYVEIEYYKR

-318 WKRLRV
+318 WKHLRV

-343 ERARRHTGSD
+343 ERARRHAGSD

-372 QGIVAFVERYHLVDD
+372 QGIAAFVERYQLVDD
-387 DGAPLRLRLSR
+387 DGAPLQLRLSR

-409 RTNGQLEQ
+409 HTNGQLEQ

-458 PRIAMSEQEDLIV
+458 PRIAASERENIVLKQQDL
-471 ERQDPPPAT
+471 PPAT

-486 LARCGGFY
+486 LARCGSFY
-494 ESPFAKAGNPCPT
+494 ESPFTEAGKPCPT

-538 RAVLDA
+538 RAALNA
-544 GEWSI
+544 EEWSI
-549 KFSRPWHRITKQI
+549 KFDRPWHRITNQI

-569 IVEAARTR
+569 IVEAARAR
-577 IAAEGPTL
+577 ITAEGPTL

>member
-1 MSRGRRATFPRQ
+1 MSRGRWATFPPRPDAPDE
-13 SAALDKNAAATVIVA
+13 STVTDVIVA
-28 DPCRFT
+28 DPRRFA
-34 VRVDTCGE
+34 VRVDTGSE
-42 IIVDLSSWSNPS
+42 IIIDLSSWSNS
-54 LVAEI
+54 SFVAEI
-59 ALLLRERI
+59 APLVRERI
-67 RQMGPTPIVRSVQR
+67 RQMGPTPIGRSVQR

-94 DRKIALQ
+94 DRKIVLH
-101 GLDDITVE
+101 GLGDITVE
-109 LINDYEAW
+109 LINDYESW
-117 LEQNAGSRL
+117 LDQNAGSRL

-140 IAVEDQPGV
+140 IAAEDRPDA
-149 LTQDVVSRLRYLGH
+149 LTLEVVSRLRYLGH
-163 GDSGASRPRDAYSS
+163 GDSGGSRPRDAYSS
-177 GIAEALRAAAR
+177 GIADALRAAAR

-202 DVPPPPPGMDA
+202 DVPPPPPGVDA
-213 CPRLR
+213 CVRLR
-218 AHHDA
+218 VHHDA
-223 VVAEIMRSGQIETR
+223 VIAEIVRSGQIETR
-237 HPAFA
+237 HPAFK
-242 RFKALGAYRHVD
+242 RFVNLAAYRKVD
-254 CRIEVP
+254 RRIEVP

-274 LALLSLETGM
+274 MTLLSLETGM
-284 EMECVIRLKADCLR
+284 EMECLIRLKADCLR

-359 TIDGLRPANEEGG
+359 TIDGLRPANEEGD
-372 QGIVAFVERYHLVDD
+372 QGIATFVDRYHLVDD
-387 DGAPLRLRLSR
+387 DGTPLRLRLSR

-422 SISVA
+422 SIGVA
-427 ARHYADIPALRHVHE
+427 VRHYADIPALRHVHE

-458 PRIAMSEQEDLIV
+458 PRIATSEREDLVV
-471 ERQDPPPAT
+471 ERQEPPPAT
-480 DEQDVW
+480 EEQDVW

-494 ESPFAKAGNPCPT
+494 ESPFTEAGKPCPT

-531 QSFMADQ
+531 QSFMTDQ

-544 GEWSI
+544 AEWSI
-549 KFSRPWHRITKQI
+549 KFGRPWHRITKQI

-569 IVEAARTR
+569 AVEAAR
-577 IAAEGPTL
+577 IAEQGPTV

-594 Q
+594 R

>member
-1 MSRGRRATFPRQ
+1 MSRGRWATFPPRPDAPDE
-13 SAALDKNAAATVIVA
+13 STVTGVIVA
-28 DPCRFT
+28 DPRRFA
-34 VRVDTCGE
+34 VRIDTGDKQV
-42 IIVDLSSWSNPS
+42 VDLSSWSNPS
-54 LVAEI
+54 FVAEI
-59 ALLLRERI
+59 APLVRERI
-67 RQMGPTPIVRSVQR
+67 RQMGPTPIGRSVQR
-81 QVLKLRRFWSFLD
+81 KVLNLRRFWSFLD
-94 DRKIALQ
+94 DRKIFLR
-101 GLDDITVE
+101 GLGDITVE
-109 LINDYEAW
+109 LINDYESW
-117 LEQNAGSRL
+117 LDQNAGSRL

-140 IAVEDQPGV
+140 IAAEDRADT
-149 LTQDVVSRLRYLGH
+149 LTPEVISRLRYLGH
-163 GDSGASRPRDAYSS
+163 GDSGGSRPRDAYSG
-177 GIAEALRAAAR
+177 GIADALRAAAR

-202 DVPPPPPGMDA
+202 DVPPPPPGVDSCA
-213 CPRLR
+213 RLR
-218 AHHDA
+218 VHHDA
-223 VVAEIMRSGQIETR
+223 VIAEIVRSGQIETR
-237 HPAFA
+237 HPAFK
-242 RFKALGAYRHVD
+242 RFVNLAAYRKVD
-254 CRIEVP
+254 RRIEVP

-274 LALLSLETGM
+274 MTLLSLETGM
-284 EMECVIRLKADCLR
+284 EMECLISLKADCLR
-298 NPTKGYVEIEYYKR
+298 NPTRGYVEIEYYKR

-372 QGIVAFVERYHLVDD
+372 QGIATFVDRYHLVDD

-422 SISVA
+422 SIGVA

-442 QTLAA
+442 QTLAD

-458 PRIAMSEQEDLIV
+458 PTIATSERDDLVV
-471 ERQDPPPAT
+471 ERQEPPPST
-480 DEQDVW
+480 EEQDVW

-494 ESPFAKAGNPCPT
+494 ESPFTEAGKPCPT

-531 QSFMADQ
+531 QSFMTDQ

-544 GEWSI
+544 AEWSI
-549 KFSRPWHRITKQI
+549 KFGRPWHRITKQI
-562 LPAFAPQ
+562 LPAFTPQ
-569 IVEAARTR
+569 AVEAAR
-577 IAAEGPTL
+577 IAEQEPTV

-594 Q
+594 R

>member
-1 MSRGRRATFPRQ
+1 MSRGRRATFPPQ
-13 SAALDKNAAATVIVA
+13 PEAPDKSTVTAVIVA
-28 DPCRFT
+28 DPRRFA
-34 VRVDTCGE
+34 VRVDTGGE

-54 LVAEI
+54 FVAEI
-59 ALLLRERI
+59 APLMRERI
-67 RQMGPTPIVRSVQR
+67 RQMGPTPIGRSVQR
-81 QVLKLRRFWSFLD
+81 KVLNLRRFWSFLD
-94 DRKIALQ
+94 DRKIVPH
-101 GLDDITVE
+101 GLGDITVE
-109 LINDYEAW
+109 LINDYETW

-140 IAVEDQPGV
+140 IAVEDRPGA
-149 LTQDVVSRLRYLGH
+149 LTPDVVSRLRYLGH
-163 GDSGASRPRDAYSS
+163 GDSGGSRPRDAYSS

-188 AQIAEA
+188 AQIIEA

-202 DVPPPPPGMDA
+202 DVPLPPPGMDTCA
-213 CPRLR
+213 RLR
-218 AHHDA
+218 VHHD
-223 VVAEIMRSGQIETR
+223 VVIAEIVRSGQIETR
-237 HPAFA
+237 HPAFK
-242 RFKALGAYRHVD
+242 RFVNLAAYRKVD
-254 CRIEVP
+254 RRIEVP

-274 LALLSLETGM
+274 MTLLSLETGM
-284 EMECVIRLKADCLR
+284 EMECLVRLKADCLR

-372 QGIVAFVERYHLVDD
+372 QGIATFVDRYHLVDD

-422 SISVA
+422 SIGVA

-458 PRIAMSEQEDLIV
+458 PRIATSERKDLVV
-471 ERQDPPPAT
+471 ERQEPPPAT
-480 DEQDVW
+480 EEQDVW

-494 ESPFAKAGNPCPT
+494 ESLFTEAGKPCPT
-507 PFWGCLECENAVI
+507 PFWGASNA
-520 TERKLPALIAF
+520 RMP
-531 QSFMADQ
+531 
-538 RAVLDA
+538 
-544 GEWSI
+544 
-549 KFSRPWHRITKQI
+549 
-562 LPAFAPQ
+562 
-569 IVEAARTR
+569 
-577 IAAEGPTL
+577 
-585 LYLPVEATA
+585 
-594 Q
+594 